1 MTKIKREDGNVN
13 EHIVKELENRISS
26 FQQLPYLFV
35 GTGFSM
41 RYSHAPS
48 WNELLF
54 GIWRMV
60 NPDKKE
66 RDFNKLKQKI
76 EMEIYLENPSFNAEE
91 QKYFVNPILATKIE
105 KQFND
110 RYYSEDGFDMAIFRE
125 EENDDIINNHYNPF
139 KYLVAKQTGQMKL
152 DKQLPT
158 YRELPFLIQNQ
169 NKFAGIITT
178 NYDELLEDIFREFSV
193 LIGQDSLLVANSLN
207 IFEIFKIHG
216 CCSKPDSIIL
226 TESDYNNFNRK
237 LKYLSA
243 KLLTIFVEHPII
255 FIGYGLGDV
264 NIRKI
269 FSEIAECLTGEQL
282 ERIKDNFIFIS
293 PAFGEK
299 ESFNKNTL
307 TWGSHSIIINEFILE
322 DYSLVYQALSKIQ
335 SSMPI
340 KLVRKL
346 QDMVCNFVYSTEI
359 QNDIL
364 FGDINSPDLDD
375 GKAAIYFGKADTVR
389 QIGFRYFSIDEILED
404 VLYNNK
410 PYLINVQLIE
420 QTFKNIRSSAGTTLL
435 PIYKYAKALGY
446 PIDKI
451 PANYNI
457 VNGYNDPDIRPTASD
472 KRNYIKKGVTF
483 SRISDIEKCY
493 PNHIPK
499 QVANI
504 KEFAEVISTAE
515 LEEYLKKYYHTE
527 IYQRYKS
534 LFRKLIALYDFK
546 KYS

>member
-1 MTKIKREDGNVN
+1 MKEYIVN
-13 EHIVKELENRISS
+13 ELEQRIAS

-35 GTGFSM
+35 GTGLSM

-48 WNELLF
+48 WNTLLF
-54 GIWRMV
+54 EIWKMT
-60 NPDKKE
+60 NPTKKE

-76 EMEIYLENPSFNAEE
+76 EMDIISREPELNTEE
-91 QKYFVNPILATKIE
+91 QKYYVNPILASVIE
-105 KQFND
+105 KEFNN
-110 RYYSEDGFDMAIFRE
+110 RYYSEDGFDTTLFSDD
-125 EENDDIINNHYNPF
+125 ENDEIIDRHLNPF
-139 KYLVAKQTGQMKL
+139 KYLVAKQTSQMTI
-152 DKQLPT
+152 DETLPD
-158 YRELPFLIQNQ
+158 YKELAFLIQNQ
-169 NKFAGIITT
+169 NKFAGVITT
-178 NYDELLEDIFREFSV
+178 NYDELLEKIFKDFSV
-193 LIGQDSLLVANSLN
+193 LVGQDSLLVANSLN

-226 TESDYNNFNRK
+226 TEKDYINFDKK

-269 FSEIAECLTGEQL
+269 FSEIAECLTVEQL
-282 ERIKDNFIFIS
+282 EKIKDNFIFIL
-293 PAFGEK
+293 PAFGKDEA
-299 ESFNKNTL
+299 FNKNTL
-307 TWGSHSIIINEFILE
+307 TWGSRSIIINEFVLE
-322 DYSLVYQALSKIQ
+322 DYSIVYQSLSKIQ

-340 KLVRKL
+340 KLARKL
-346 QDMVCNFVYSTEI
+346 QDMVCNFVYSAEA
-359 QNDIL
+359 QNNIL

-375 GKAAIYFGKADTVR
+375 GKAAIYFGKADTVT
-389 QIGFRYFSIDEILED
+389 QIGFSYFSIDEILED

-410 PYLINVQLIE
+410 PYLINPQLIDK
-420 QTFKNIRSSAGTTLL
+420 TFKNIRSSAGSTLL
-435 PIYKYAKALGY
+435 PVYKYIKALGY
-446 PIDKI
+446 SLSDI

-457 VNGYNDPDIRPTASD
+457 VDGYDDLDIRPTSSD
-472 KRNYIKKGVTF
+472 KKNYIKKGSNF
-483 SRISDIEKCY
+483 SSISEIEETY

-504 KEFAEVISTAE
+504 KEFAARISAEE
-515 LEEYLKKYYHTE
+515 LENYLKKHYNTE
-527 IYQRYKS
+527 SYQRYKS